1 MTYDTRPD
9 VPYGAQPSPTPVPR
23 PTAKPVRGYGPAAR
37 AAPPRLAAAHP
48 ANCG

>member
-23 PTAKPVRGYGPAAR
+23 R
-37 AAPPRLAAAHP
+37 PPRNPYGGTARP
-48 ANCG
+48 RERRRPG